1 LIKKLVI
8 FALFLPLAAP
18 ASERREVAEQR
29 VRAALPALDRLV
41 EQALQTT
48 GIPGV
53 AIAVVYKDQ
62 AIYLKGFGIRE
73 AGKSERVDADTVFQ
87 IASVSKPIASTV
99 VAALVGE
106 KVVRWDDPIILHDP
120 GFQMY
125 DPWVT
130 REVTL
135 RDMFAH
141 RSGLPDH
148 AGDRLEDLGYDR
160 KAILSRLRYQKPSS
174 SFRSC
179 YAYTNFGL
187 TEAAVAAAN
196 AAGKSWE
203 EVSAEKLYQP
213 LGMKN
218 TSSRYA
224 DFLAANNHALGHV
237 LINGKWV
244 AKYRRNPDAQSPAGG
259 VSSTVRD
266 LAQWVRLQL
275 GNGKFNGLQ
284 IVDAAALA
292 ETYHPQ
298 IARQASQASSSGRT
312 GFYGLGWNVDYD
324 DQGQVRLNHSG
335 GFALGA
341 ATTVSLIPSEEL
353 GVIVLTNASPIGVAE
368 AISQS
373 FFDLVFSG
381 KAERDWFSLY
391 RRLFA
396 TELKPD
402 YGTTINYNEPPD
414 HPSPA
419 LRSEAYLGI
428 YHNDLFGEIEVTE
441 RDGGLLLLLG
451 PRKDVFSLHHFDRDV
466 FTYQPAGENAYG
478 LSAVAFTV
486 GADGKAT
493 RVVIEN
499 LNVEGQGSFTRA
511 PADK

>member
-1 LIKKLVI
+1 MILALV
-8 FALFLPLAAP
+8 FLPLAAP
-18 ASERREVAEQR
+18 ASERREVTEQTL
-29 VRAALPALDRLV
+29 RAALPALDTLV
-41 EQALQTT
+41 EQALQKN

-53 AIAVVYKDQ
+53 AIAVVYKDR
-62 AIYLKGFGIRE
+62 AVYLKGFGVRE

-87 IASVSKPIASTV
+87 LASVSKPIASTV
-99 VAALVGE
+99 VAAFVGE
-106 KVVRWDDPIILHDP
+106 KVVSWDDPIILHDP

-174 SFRSC
+174 SFRSH
-179 YAYTNFGL
+179 YACTNFGL
-187 TEAAVAAAN
+187 AEAAVAAAK
-196 AAGKSWE
+196 AAGRSWE
-203 EVSAEKLYQP
+203 EISAEKLYRP

-224 DFLAANNHALGHV
+224 DFVAANNRALGHV

-244 AKYRRNPDAQSPAGG
+244 TKYKRNPDAQSPAGG
-259 VSSTVRD
+259 VSSTVHD
-266 LAQWVRLQL
+266 LAQWMRLQL

-284 IVDAAALA
+284 IVDAEALA
-292 ETYHPQ
+292 ETHRPQ
-298 IARQASQASSSGRT
+298 IGRPTPQGSSSGRT

-335 GFALGA
+335 AFDLGA
-341 ATTVSLIPSEEL
+341 ATVVSLVPSEEL
-353 GVIVLTNASPIGVAE
+353 GVIVLTNASPIGVPE
-368 AISQS
+368 AISKS

-381 KAERDWFSLY
+381 KVEKDWFSLY
-391 RRLFA
+391 RQVFA

-402 YGTTINYNEPPD
+402 YGIAINYSEPPN

-419 LRSEAYLGI
+419 LRPEAYAGS
-428 YHNDLFGEIEVTE
+428 YRNDLFGEIEVAE
-441 RDGGLLLLLG
+441 KDGGLVLLLG
-451 PRKDVFSLHHFDRDV
+451 PKKNAFGLHHFDRDV
-466 FTYQPAGENAYG
+466 FTYQPTGENAYG
-478 LSAVAFTV
+478 LSAVTFTV
-486 GADGKAT
+486 GADKKAA

-499 LNVEGQGSFTRA
+499 LDVDGQGSFTRVA
-511 PADK
+511 ADN

>member
-1 LIKKLVI
+1 MILALV
-8 FALFLPLAAP
+8 FLPLAAP
-18 ASERREVAEQR
+18 ASEKREVTEQTL
-29 VRAALPALDRLV
+29 RAALPALDSLV
-41 EQALQTT
+41 EQALQKN

-53 AIAVVYKDQ
+53 AIAVVYKDRVV
-62 AIYLKGFGIRE
+62 YLKGFGVRE

-87 IASVSKPIASTV
+87 LASVSKPIASTV

-106 KVVRWDDPIILHDP
+106 KVVSWDDPITLHDP

-174 SFRSC
+174 SFRSH
-179 YAYTNFGL
+179 YAYTNFGF

-196 AAGKSWE
+196 AAGRSWD

-224 DFLAANNHALGHV
+224 DFVAAKNHALGHV
-237 LINGKWV
+237 LVNGRWV
-244 AKYRRNPDAQSPAGG
+244 AKYVRNPDAQSPAGG

-266 LAQWVRLQL
+266 LAQWLRLQL

-284 IVDAAALA
+284 IVDAEALA
-292 ETYHPQ
+292 ETHRPQ
-298 IARQASQASSSGRT
+298 IARPQDSSSGRT

-324 DQGQVRLNHSG
+324 DQGRVRLNHSG
-335 GFALGA
+335 AFDLGA
-341 ATTVSLIPSEEL
+341 ATAISLLPSEGL
-353 GVIVLTNASPIGVAE
+353 GVVVLTNASPIGMPE
-368 AISQS
+368 AISKS
-373 FFDLVFSG
+373 LFDLVFTG
-381 KAERDWFSLY
+381 KVEKDWFALY
-391 RRLFA
+391 RQLFA
-396 TELKPD
+396 MELKPD
-402 YGTTINYNEPPD
+402 YGTTINYNESLK

-419 LRSEAYLGI
+419 LRADAYAGI
-428 YHNDLFGEIEVTE
+428 YCNDLFGEIEVVE
-441 RDGGLLLLLG
+441 KDGGLLLLLG
-451 PRKDVFSLHHFDRDV
+451 PRKDAFTLHHFDRDV

-478 LSAVAFTV
+478 LSAVMFTV
-486 GADGKAT
+486 GADEKAKQI
-493 RVVIEN
+493 VIEN
-499 LNVEGQGSFTRA
+499 LDVDGQGSFTARRMTR
-511 PADK
+511 